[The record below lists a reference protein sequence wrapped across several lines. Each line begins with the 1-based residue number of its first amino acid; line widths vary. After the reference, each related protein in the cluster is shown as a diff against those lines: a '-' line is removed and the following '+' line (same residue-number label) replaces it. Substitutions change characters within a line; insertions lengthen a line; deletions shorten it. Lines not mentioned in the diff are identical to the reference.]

1 MFRSLRA
8 GATLAAGLFA
18 AAAVA
23 APVSTEELATL
34 CANAE
39 DSAHC
44 GRLVE
49 TEQMKRL
56 PHLATRDGLD
66 LKVSLYPSGAVT
78 FTDVE
83 APVGGRSHSLWDYIG
98 AINAVLLYTTVGD
111 DVTFTLLQRANGRK
125 VELLSLIHIS
135 EPTRPY

>member
-49 TEQMKRL
+49 TEQMKSL
-56 PHLATRDGLD
+56 PHLAC
-66 LKVSLYPSGAVT
+66 
-78 FTDVE
+78 
-83 APVGGRSHSLWDYIG
+83 
-98 AINAVLLYTTVGD
+98 LLYTSPSPRD
-111 DVTFTLLQRANGRK
+111 
-125 VELLSLIHIS
+125 
-135 EPTRPY
+135 